1 MDFQDL
7 KIEDYPSFLKL
18 YNEAFPENERRLY
31 DDEKHLADFIK
42 MKGGKF
48 HAFVAKDGNEFL
60 GFLSYWNF
68 EGYTYVE
75 HFAVTPA
82 KRGLNIGTK
91 MLNHLIREVSPNVL
105 LEVEPPTDS
114 LTEKRIKFYE
124 RNGFRVRGEFRY
136 TQPPY
141 SPTQE
146 PLEMLIMT
154 HGDVSLHNSD
164 SIKEMLREVY
174 NVNHGA

>member
-1 MDFQDL
+1 M
-7 KIEDYPSFLKL
+7 
-18 YNEAFPENERRLY
+18 
-31 DDEKHLADFIK
+31 
-42 MKGGKF
+42 
-48 HAFVAKDGNEFL
+48 

-124 RNGFRVRGEFRY
+124 RNGFRVRGEFKY
-136 TQPPY
+136 TQPP
-141 SPTQE
+141 TALRKV
-146 PLEMLIMT
+146 LEMLIMT

-164 SIKEMLREVY
+164 SIKEMPREVY